1 MPHPPRSCDSLDDD
15 HMTAEV
21 HRRKQQQNTTPTGT
35 RPKTNV
41 GLPYMQG
48 TSEALTHVFKEH
60 GVGTYHRPINTI
72 RSILVHPKDKT
83 PDAQKCGLVYQ
94 VECPECPLTYIGETG
109 RTLATRMKDHLN
121 LSNSLTAVGEHCAHE
136 HHKITKDSV
145 KVLAREDVWLKRKVR
160 EAIEI
165 KIGQPAMNRDQG
177 YELPL
182 R

>member
-21 HRRKQQQNTTPTGT
+21 HRRWG
-35 RPKTNV
+35 
-41 GLPYMQG
+41 
-48 TSEALTHVFKEH
+48 
-60 GVGTYHRPINTI
+60 
-72 RSILVHPKDKT
+72 
-83 PDAQKCGLVYQ
+83 
-94 VECPECPLTYIGETG
+94 GELKL
-109 RTLATRMKDHLN
+109 RN
-121 LSNSLTAVGEHCAHE
+121 PLTAVGEHCAHE

-177 YELPL
+177 YELPPIYNKL
-182 R
+182 LFNVY